1 MNYYLFG
8 VPDASVS
15 HSFVQMRAELMT
27 VCADFLIFITLIGRV
42 SFIMPEQNQASAKL
56 VL

>member
-1 MNYYLFG
+1 MNYYLFD

-27 VCADFLIFITLIGRV
+27 VCADFLIFITFAGRV
-42 SFIMPEQNQASAKL
+42 NFIMPEQNLA
-56 VL
+56 